1 MTNLRA
7 KLIAFIALGG
17 GERTEVTCVINR
29 QRMDDTLD
37 VDGESRPFVIQQHQ
51 CGRRLFGIFCCKMY
65 LLGCSNLCRKM
76 DDGSLAFN

>member
-51 CGRRLFGIFCCKMY
+51 CGRIRNI
-65 LLGCSNLCRKM
+65 LLQDVSVGLPKFMQKNGRRVI
-76 DDGSLAFN
+76 GV